1 MIEIHDSVER
11 QVVATGNAIVVLPG
25 DGNIGVRNC
34 HNEPGQQ
41 LQTDYSYLLVDTV
54 GGDRISAECT
64 ALPGGG
70 MQTASFHRN

>member
-11 QVVATGNAIVVLPG
+11 QVVATGNALIALPG
-25 DGNIGVRNC
+25 VDNIGVRNC
-34 HNEPGQQ
+34 HNEPDQR
-41 LQTDYSYLLVDTV
+41 LQTDYSYLLVNTATDHS
-54 GGDRISAECT
+54 ISAECT

>member
-11 QVVATGNAIVVLPG
+11 SVVASGTAIVQLPG
-25 DGNIGVRNC
+25 VDNIGVRNC
-34 HNEPGQQ
+34 HNLPGQQ
-41 LQTDYSYLLVDTV
+41 LQTRYSYLLVNTATDHS
-54 GGDRISAECT
+54 ISAECT